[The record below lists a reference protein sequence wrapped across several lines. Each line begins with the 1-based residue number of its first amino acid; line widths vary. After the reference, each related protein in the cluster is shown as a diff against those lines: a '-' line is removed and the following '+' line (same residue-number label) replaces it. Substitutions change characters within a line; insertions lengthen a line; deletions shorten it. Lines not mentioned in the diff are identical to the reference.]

1 MPVAKVSQQVAGR
14 MRYVGAVVALGLYA
28 FMSTED
34 GWLLGELLLLAVAPA
49 AIDGYSRFKVAELET
64 NTAILLHEGKDE

>member
-1 MPVAKVSQQVAGR
+1 
-14 MRYVGAVVALGLYA
+14 MRYVGAIVALGLYA
-28 FMSTED
+28 FMSTDD